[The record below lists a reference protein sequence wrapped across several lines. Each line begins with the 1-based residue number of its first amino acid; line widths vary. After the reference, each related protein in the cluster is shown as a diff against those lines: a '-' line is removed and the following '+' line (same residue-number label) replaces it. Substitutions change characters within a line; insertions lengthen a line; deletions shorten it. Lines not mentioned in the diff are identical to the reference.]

1 MIVRSSVLAAAAV
14 AALALN
20 LATVA
25 PALAQSAPSIAV
37 SYQDLNLSGAAGRD
51 VLDRRIANAAEQLCG
66 EASTVELTWNAA
78 VQACQAET
86 IAQTQAQRDA
96 AVRYGTVQVI
106 AQADPVVRV
115 SRAAN

>member
-1 MIVRSSVLAAAAV
+1 MFVRSSVLAAAAV

-25 PALAQSAPSIAV
+25 PALAQSATSIEV
-37 SYQDLNLSGAAGRD
+37 SYQDLNLTSSAGREI
-51 VLDRRIANAAEQLCG
+51 LDRRIANAAEQLCG
-66 EASTVELTWNAA
+66 EARPIELTLNAA